1 MGTPIS
7 GGYPQAYRAQLPLVQ
22 ATASQQVV
30 KSADAGVHLFAC
42 PAAHLSMHLPS
53 LV

>member
-1 MGTPIS
+1 MGMPIS
-7 GGYPQAYRAQLPLVQ
+7 GGYLQAYRARLPLVRG
-22 ATASQQVV
+22 TASQPVV
-30 KSADAGVHLFAC
+30 KSAVAAVHLFAC